1 MICIEISFRTS
12 KNKWPNSNKAD
23 SRRSDILW
31 LQEFIF
37 CNGLSPTSLLPYSTY
52 SATVWKFRL
61 FHLRMTNNELHHRVL
76 ENWLWLWIS
85 STLIVS
91 WCRKWSEMAYG
102 IVDGSLGFSILDL
115 RQGLIK
121 ICSDYVIQV
130 KKTSGGFKRL
140 SEVIHK

>member
-1 MICIEISFRTS
+1 
-12 KNKWPNSNKAD
+12 
-23 SRRSDILW
+23 
-31 LQEFIF
+31 
-37 CNGLSPTSLLPYSTY
+37 
-52 SATVWKFRL
+52 
-61 FHLRMTNNELHHRVL
+61 
-76 ENWLWLWIS
+76 
-85 STLIVS
+85 
-91 WCRKWSEMAYG
+91 MAYG